1 MTSRDFAY
9 WLQGFF
15 EISGS
20 SELSKDQVEMV
31 KKHLNM
37 VFYHDIDKGFGE
49 DLKPLQDIH
58 DGITTRT
65 YDFRGTSADIK
76 FNC

>member
-9 WLQGFF
+9 WMQGFF

-20 SELSKDQVEMV
+20 SELSKDQVELI

-37 VFYHDIDKGFGE
+37 VFYHEIDKSFGK
-49 DLKPLQDIH
+49 DQAPLTQIH
-58 DGITTRT
+58 ELGLPKLDKW
-65 YDFRGTSADIK
+65 DFGPKI
-76 FNC
+76 NC